1 MAGAGRLEILKWAR
15 ENGCPWDW
23 HTRAWAELPVRADVL
38 KYLDAHGC
46 PEYESDEDDEYYTS
60 SSDVY
65 SSDDS
70 SDDELE
76 EEESG

>member
-1 MAGAGRLEILKWAR
+1 VR

-23 HTRAWAELPVRADVL
+23 HTRAWAHLHVDVL
-38 KYLDAHGC
+38 NWLHEHGC
-46 PEYESDEDDEYYTS
+46 PDYESEEDDEYYTS
-60 SSDVY
+60 SSDEY

>member
-1 MAGAGRLEILKWAR
+1 VR

-23 HTRAWAELPVRADVL
+23 HTRAWADRHVDVL
-38 KYLDAHGC
+38 NWVHENGC
-46 PEYESDEDDEYYTS
+46 PEYESDEDDWYTS
-60 SSDVY
+60 SSDEY